1 MQASPGRRA
10 RRTKQPKVATKKTTT
25 ATATKSAT
33 KAPAAAKSAAV
44 IATGKAPAGVANRSA
59 VRNTGAPR
67 ASAITRI
74 VEPKEITY
82 EMIARRAFEIH
93 ASGYG
98 GSQDDN
104 WFRAERELRHGL

>member
-1 MQASPGRRA
+1 MA
-10 RRTKQPKVATKKTTT
+10 KKITTSTTT
-25 ATATKSAT
+25 TKAAAT
-33 KAPAAAKSAAV
+33 KAPKSSSV
-44 IATGKAPAGVANRSA
+44 IATGKAPAAVANKSA

-104 WFRAERELRHGL
+104 WFRAERELRSGR